1 MTSAYFELVRSS
13 SSSMGGLVMPSGTA
27 TVPANWLLLP
37 GPGDRVRYQGY
48 QLLGRTL
55 GRVVDDGHV
64 ELRLGRQLD
73 AGLVEPSPP
82 NLLRLGAP
90 ADQPPLQLLERRRRQ
105 EHELRVRHELAY
117 LSHALQLDLEQGR
130 PAGLQ
135 PVDDRLAGRP
145 VPVAGVLG
153 MLEELTGRD
162 HVGERVAV
170 DEVIFDTIDLPRP
183 RWTRRH
189 RHGHPHLGMPAADG
203 GREGALADTGRS
215 GQHRQP
221 RLRGVRDVGA
231 GPHGVE
237 YGLRT
242 PGHRTHAREPRAA
255 WRPDRAPGGSGRS
268 PAAP

>member
-90 ADQPPLQLLERRRRQ
+90 ADQPPPPP
-105 EHELRVRHELAY
+105 
-117 LSHALQLDLEQGR
+117 
-130 PAGLQ
+130 PA
-135 PVDDRLAGRP
+135 P
-145 VPVAGVLG
+145 
-153 MLEELTGRD
+153 
-162 HVGERVAV
+162 
-170 DEVIFDTIDLPRP
+170 PR
-183 RWTRRH
+183 
-189 RHGHPHLGMPAADG
+189 
-203 GREGALADTGRS
+203 
-215 GQHRQP
+215 
-221 RLRGVRDVGA
+221 
-231 GPHGVE
+231 
-237 YGLRT
+237 RT
-242 PGHRTHAREPRAA
+242 PPPPPAESF
-255 WRPDRAPGGSGRS
+255 APS
-268 PAAP
+268 PALPQRRGARPILPHDRPEVQQPA